1 MKSKVAKLNIDKIVP
16 VSVDLS
22 KLSDITNLA
31 TNTTLNAKTNDEV
44 KGEIPCVTNLAIS
57 TALNAKITEVKNKI
71 PYITS
76 WATNNAL
83 ISVENKI
90 PNISNF
96 VKKLTVTRNLTLE
109 IKLLLIIIMI
119 NILLLK
125 NLKN

>member
-1 MKSKVAKLNIDKIVP
+1 MKSKVAKLNVDKIVP

-31 TNTTLNAKTNDEV
+31 TSTTLNAKTNDEV

-96 VKKLTVTRNLTLE
+96 VKKLTITRNLTLE

-125 NLKN
+125 N

>member
-1 MKSKVAKLNIDKIVP
+1 MKSKVAKLNVDKIVP

-22 KLSDITNLA
+22 KLGDITNLA

-96 VKKLTVTRNLTLE
+96 VKKLTITRNLTLE
-109 IKLLLIIIMI
+109 KKLLLIIIMI

>member
-1 MKSKVAKLNIDKIVP
+1 MKSKVAKLNVDKIVP

-31 TNTTLNAKTNDEV
+31 TNTILNAKTNDEV

-76 WATNNAL
+76 
-83 ISVENKI
+83 
-90 PNISNF
+90 
-96 VKKLTVTRNLTLE
+96 
-109 IKLLLIIIMI
+109 
-119 NILLLK
+119 
-125 NLKN
+125 

>member
-1 MKSKVAKLNIDKIVP
+1 MKSKVAKLNVDKIVP

-71 PYITS
+71 PYITR

-96 VKKLTVTRNLTLE
+96 VKKLTITRNLTLE

>member
-1 MKSKVAKLNIDKIVP
+1 MKSKVAKLNVDKIVP

-22 KLSDITNLA
+22 KISDITNLA

>member
-1 MKSKVAKLNIDKIVP
+1 MKSKVAKLNVAKIVP
-16 VSVDLS
+16 VSIDLS

-96 VKKLTVTRNLTLE
+96 VKKLTITRNLTLE

>member
-1 MKSKVAKLNIDKIVP
+1 MKSKVAKLNVDKIVP

-96 VKKLTVTRNLTLE
+96 VKKLTITRNLTLE
-109 IKLLLIIIMI
+109 KKLLLIIIMI

>member
-1 MKSKVAKLNIDKIVP
+1 MKSKVAKLNVDKIVP

>member
-1 MKSKVAKLNIDKIVP
+1 MKSKVAKLNVDKIVP

-109 IKLLLIIIMI
+109 IKLLLITIMI

>member
-1 MKSKVAKLNIDKIVP
+1 MKSKVAKLNVDKIVP

-96 VKKLTVTRNLTLE
+96 VKKLTITQNLTLE
-109 IKLLLIIIMI
+109 KKLLLIIIMI

>member
-1 MKSKVAKLNIDKIVP
+1 MKSKVAKLNVDKIVP

-31 TNTTLNAKTNDEV
+31 TSTTLNAKTNDEV

-83 ISVENKI
+83 ISVEDKI

-96 VKKLTVTRNLTLE
+96 VKKLTITRNLTLE

>member
-1 MKSKVAKLNIDKIVP
+1 MKSKVAKLNVDKIVP

-57 TALNAKITEVKNKI
+57 TALNAKITEVKNEI

-96 VKKLTVTRNLTLE
+96 VKKLTITRNLTLE
-109 IKLLLIIIMI
+109 KKLLLIIIMI

>member
-1 MKSKVAKLNIDKIVP
+1 MKSKVAKLNVDKIVP

-31 TNTTLNAKTNDEV
+31 TNTILNAKTNDEV

>member
-1 MKSKVAKLNIDKIVP
+1 MKSKVAKLNVDKIVP

-31 TNTTLNAKTNDEV
+31 TNTTHNAKTNDEV

>member
-1 MKSKVAKLNIDKIVP
+1 MKSKVAKLNVDKIVP

-96 VKKLTVTRNLTLE
+96 VKKLTITRNLTLE

>member
-1 MKSKVAKLNIDKIVP
+1 MKSKVAKLNVDKIVP

-31 TNTTLNAKTNDEV
+31 TSTTLNAKTNDEV

-90 PNISNF
+90 
-96 VKKLTVTRNLTLE
+96 T
-109 IKLLLIIIMI
+109 
-119 NILLLK
+119 
-125 NLKN
+125 